1 MGDATR
7 FLTFIVRMTWVPG
20 RGATGTVTRVRS
32 GEQCRFDGVDA
43 VSPLIATM
51 LNDWLK
57 SRSKDGA
64 ATRHP
69 RHHE

>member
-1 MGDATR
+1 MADATR

-32 GEQCRFDGVDA
+32 GEQCRFEGVEA

-51 LNDWLK
+51 LNDWLH

-64 ATRHP
+64 AVRRP
-69 RHHE
+69 GEHE